1 MELAN
6 LINQRKDIFFIDG
19 MAWAQLIPTR
29 YYNSIYLVDCIRT
42 LMNWF
47 DEEWIKEMNQMF
59 YHETKVAFLELS

>member
-29 YYNSIYLVDCIRT
+29 YYNSKYIDA
-42 LMNWF
+42 
-47 DEEWIKEMNQMF
+47 EETDLKSMKQPLRW
-59 YHETKVAFLELS
+59 